1 MSLISSMTSSNKSK
15 FYIRFYHCQ
24 STSFICY
31 YFLIP
36 GSILS
41 KYDVSECLNPNSFIN
56 LYLLNT
62 FSVVPIPSEVLKY
75 ALLRMGEYARNM
87 ITVNIEGRRIFEM
100 NVTVHEVPIIRD
112 VGNVVNSLE
121 KIKMEDIAATYS
133 SMEQC
138 SICLKE
144 FYNETE
150 VPDIVRTK
158 CMHVFHQQCVAQWL
172 KQCCISNRLY
182 SCPLCRSEIQ

>member
-1 MSLISSMTSSNKSK
+1 MTSSNKSY

-41 KYDVSECLNPNSFIN
+41 IYDVSECSNPNSYTN
-56 LYLLNT
+56 MYLLNT
-62 FSVVPIPSEVLKY
+62 FSIVPIPSEVLKH

-87 ITVNIEGRRIFEM
+87 ITVNIEERHILEM
-100 NVTVHEVPIIRD
+100 SVTVHD
-112 VGNVVNSLE
+112 VTNVMNSLE
-121 KIKMEDIAATYS
+121 KIKVDDNADTAC

-150 VPDIVRTK
+150 VPAIVRTK
-158 CMHVFHQQCVAQWL
+158 CMHVFHQQCVARWL
-172 KQCCISNRLY
+172 MQCCISNRLY